1 MVVVGLDFI
10 VVGLFV
16 VVVATIVS
24 VAAVSQKAPLNPG
37 LHLHFVSYRLEMST

>member
-1 MVVVGLDFI
+1 MVVVGLGFI

-16 VVVATIVS
+16 VVTIVA
-24 VAAVSQKAPLNPG
+24 VVAVSQKAPLNPG